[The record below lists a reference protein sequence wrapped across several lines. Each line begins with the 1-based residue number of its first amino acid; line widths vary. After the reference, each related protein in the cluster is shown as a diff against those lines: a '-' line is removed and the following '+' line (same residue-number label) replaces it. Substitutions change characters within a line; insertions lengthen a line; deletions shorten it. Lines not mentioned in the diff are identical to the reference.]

1 MQKNKYKLIE
11 KKMNKLKFFSVAF
24 FASFTLVNAQ
34 DIDQQKKQLMQNSLK
49 RPKRY

>member
-34 DIDQQKKQLMQNSLK
+34 DIDQKKQLMQNSLK